1 MPVIINEFEII
12 TAPPEPSTE
21 RPETEPRPAPPAP
34 LRPAEIEQI
43 VRRHQMRLARVRA
56 D

>member
-12 TAPPEPSTE
+12 TAPLEPATE

-43 VRRHQMRLARVRA
+43 VQRHRARMARVRA